1 MLLIVMRFM
10 MPITGSATTTKTTTP
25 TGSKALVPSATSATG
40 NYWVPPVVTS
50 WQWQLSFDEG
60 ESTID
65 MSIPADVYII
75 DGGENPRS
83 TVDTLHA
90 RGRHVV
96 CYLSAG
102 SWENYRPDAD
112 QFPAQVLGN
121 TLDGWPDEKWLDIRR
136 IDLLAPIIMARLD
149 TCKEKG
155 FDGIEPDN
163 IDGYANESGF
173 PLTYEDQIT
182 YNRWL
187 AQEAHR
193 RGLSIALKNDGDQAA
208 DLWPDFDFAINE
220 QCFEYDECAYL
231 TTYFVNKGKAAFQVE
246 YTLSKNEFCPQAN
259 ALNFN
264 SLKKPADFVVNSDW
278 NPCR

>member
-1 MLLIVMRFM
+1 
-10 MPITGSATTTKTTTP
+10 
-25 TGSKALVPSATSATG
+25 
-40 NYWVPPVVTS
+40 
-50 WQWQLSFDEG
+50 
-60 ESTID
+60 
-65 MSIPADVYII
+65 MSIPAAVYII

-96 CYLSAG
+96 CYISAG
-102 SWENYRPDAD
+102 SWEKDRPDAD

-121 TLDGWPDEKWLDIRR
+121 TLEDWPDEKWLDIRR
-136 IDLLAPIIMARLD
+136 LDLLAPIIMARLD
-149 TCKEKG
+149 TCKQKG

-173 PLTYEDQIT
+173 PLTYSDQIT

-208 DLWPDFDFAINE
+208 DLWLDFDFAINE
-220 QCFEYDECAYL
+220 QCFEYNECGYL

-246 YTLSKNEFCPQAN
+246 YTLSKNEFCPRAN